1 MAKGDYYA
9 KSLNARKLFDVYQTK
24 HKRVKQYL
32 NAEIDFVKNNL
43 IATEQVLELGAG
55 YGRIVKELAPHCR
68 EIIGIDI
75 SEDNVMFGKEYLQ
88 NIKNANLIAMN
99 AHNIK
104 FDCSFDAVLC
114 LQNGLSAMRIE
125 PISYIKQ
132 LVNIVKQGGR
142 VFISTYSPKF
152 WEYRLLWFQ
161 EQADKGLLGEIDM
174 EKTKNGVIICKDGFR
189 ATTHSYDE
197 LNAIG
202 EASGFGYEV
211 TEVDD
216 SSIFL
221 VINKV

>member
-1 MAKGDYYA
+1 MAKGNYYA
-9 KSLNARKLFDVYQTK
+9 QSLNARKLFDVYQTK
-24 HKRVKQYL
+24 HERIKQYL
-32 NAEIDFVKNNL
+32 DAEIDFVKNNL
-43 IATEQVLELGAG
+43 IGTEQVLELGAG
-55 YGRIVKELAPHCR
+55 YGRFVKELAPHCR
-68 EIIGIDI
+68 EITGIDI

-99 AHNIK
+99 AQNIK
-104 FDCSFDAVLC
+104 FDCLFDAVLC

-125 PISYIKQ
+125 PISYIKK

-142 VFISTYSPKF
+142 IFISTYSPKF
-152 WEYRLLWFQ
+152 WEQRLLWFR
-161 EQADKGLLGEIDM
+161 EQAEKGLLGEIDM
-174 EKTKNGVIICKDGFR
+174 EKTKSGVIICKDGFR
-189 ATTHSYDE
+189 ATTHSSEE

-202 EASGFGYEV
+202 EASGFDYEV